1 MPNLTVD
8 LTLDGRTYAV
18 EMSKIR
24 EFSEQNLK
32 QTVKYSEEEARVRQ
46 KALEAEIATRTIMGR
61 NTEDQQK
68 ELSQVSQVVRA
79 YDHLREAKERTGL
92 ATGRL
97 AGVQNQANYTLL
109 NFGRLVSDANY
120 GIVGMANNIAPLT
133 EGFGH
138 LVTSGAGLRGALTSI
153 GASLV
158 SPTGLIVLFGSVM
171 PSALQYFMTSVDD
184 AKKKT
189 EDLKEIVSEI
199 ADIDLGFGG
208 LKMEG
213 MSKEDLQIRKE
224 ATELVISTLKRYKY
238 SLEETKAIADQYGES
253 VVDPKKLEIIKQG
266 GIKEIE
272 DQIEASTSLMMAFD
286 EQLQKYNRA
295 EIANQI
301 ARASGFK
308 TPEQMESE
316 RKAQAEEKKLRE
328 QAERDRLKAQEKERE
343 DLWDQSDKVDEAL
356 DRMTLTWYNNIK
368 KRKALE
374 KELTRPMEISKPAI
388 EALKDEAEQ
397 IEKTHRDLEAQQDR
411 YFDVGVGIAKGF
423 GSGMGQELQKNGPVL
438 RQALKNVL
446 LTLIDFA
453 EKELL
458 ISEAV
463 AAMKA
468 AYGDFSAALLIA
480 PAIIG
485 LEMAKAAVQSF
496 RPGGYTGDG
505 PPNQENQTRIVDHK
519 NEYYFTSEDVNRI
532 GLENIENFRRSGA
545 GVTERVRKA
554 GQSRA
559 GQLDTA
565 LLEKLANRP
574 VQFELSGVKFMQA
587 QKQAER
593 EVSRTKVGS

>member
-24 EFSEQNLK
+24 EFSEENLK

-138 LVTSGAGLRGALTSI
+138 LITSGAGLRGALTSI

-253 VVDPKKLEIIKQG
+253 VVDPKKLEIIKEG
-266 GIKEIE
+266 GIKELE

-308 TPEQMESE
+308 TPEQMEAE

-328 QAERDRLKAQEKERE
+328 QAERDRLKAQEKERK
-343 DLWDQSDKVDEAL
+343 DLWDQTDKVDEAL

-397 IEKTHRDLEAQQDR
+397 IEKTRRDLEAQQDR

-423 GSGMGQELQKNGPVL
+423 GSGMGQELLRNGPVL

-446 LTLIDFA
+446 ITLIDFA
-453 EKELL
+453 EKEYL
-458 ISEAV
+458 ISSAV
-463 AAMKA
+463 AGMKA
-468 AYGDFSAALLIA
+468 AYGDFSAALIMAPTLIA
-480 PAIIG
+480 

-545 GVTERVRKA
+545 GITERVRKA

-574 VQFELSGVKFMQA
+574 VQFEISGVKFMQA

-593 EVSRTKVGS
+593 EVSRTKVSS